1 MTEADLTVKFSESHL
16 NYINSQLQDKSPE
29 EILQWAITTFPSLY
43 QTTAFG
49 LTGLVTVDLIS
60 KIEPG
65 SHPIDL
71 IFLDTLHHFKETLQL
86 VEDVKAKYPNVKLH
100 VFKPEGANTEKEFA
114 EKYGE
119 KLWDNNDLYYDYL
132 VKVEPAQRAYDQLGV
147 VAVLT
152 GRRRS
157 QGGARGNLPIVQVEE
172 TGLIKINPLANWTF
186 EQVNAYIKKN
196 NVPYNVLLDQGY
208 RSVGDYHST
217 APVKEGEDERAGRW
231 KGKKKTEC
239 GIHETSKFAHFMN
252 ARPEQTAWMCLAL
265 KKNFVSSCILFVLF

>member
-1 MTEADLTVKFSESHL
+1 MTQTEATSVVFSKAHL
-16 NYINSQLQDKSPE
+16 DYINSQLQEKSPQ
-29 EILQWAITTFPSLY
+29 EILQWAVLTFPSLY

-49 LTGLVTVDLIS
+49 LTGLATVDMIS
-60 KIEPG
+60 KIFANE

-71 IFLDTLHHFKETLQL
+71 IFVDTLHHFKETLQL
-86 VEDVKAKYPNVKLH
+86 VDDVKARYPSVNLH
-100 VFKPEGANTEKEFA
+100 VYKPEGVSSEKEFA
-114 EKYGE
+114 EQYGE
-119 KLWDNNDLYYDYL
+119 KLWDNNDMYYDYL
-132 VKVEPAQRAYDQLGV
+132 VKVEPSQRAYDNLGV

-172 TGLIKINPLANWTF
+172 TGLIKINPLANWSF
-186 EQVNAYIKKN
+186 EEVNAYIKAN

-231 KGKKKTEC
+231 KGQKKTEC
-239 GIHETSKFAHFMN
+239 GIHETSRFAQFLG
-252 ARPEQTAWMCLAL
+252 AQPPQAQ
-265 KKNFVSSCILFVLF
+265 V

>member
-1 MTEADLTVKFSESHL
+1 MTQSEPIVKFSESHL
-16 NYINSQLQDKSPE
+16 NYINSQLQDKSPQ
-29 EILQWAITTFPSLY
+29 EILQWAITTFPNLY

-60 KIEPG
+60 KIIPD

-71 IFLDTLHHFKETLQL
+71 IFIDTLHHFKETLQL
-86 VEDVKAKYPNVKLH
+86 VEDVQTRYPDVKLH
-100 VFKPEGANTEKEFA
+100 VFKPDGANTEKEFA
-114 EKYGE
+114 EKYG
-119 KLWDNNDLYYDYL
+119 KNLWETNDLYYDYL
-132 VKVEPAQRAYDQLGV
+132 VKVEPAQRAYDNLGV

-186 EQVNAYIKKN
+186 DQVNTYIKKN
-196 NVPYNVLLDQGY
+196 NVPYNILLDQGY

-217 APVKEGEDERAGRW
+217 VPVKEGEDERAGRW
-231 KGKKKTEC
+231 KGKHKTEC
-239 GIHETSKFAHFMN
+239 GIHETSKFAHFIKST
-252 ARPEQTAWMCLAL
+252 PEQTA
-265 KKNFVSSCILFVLF
+265 